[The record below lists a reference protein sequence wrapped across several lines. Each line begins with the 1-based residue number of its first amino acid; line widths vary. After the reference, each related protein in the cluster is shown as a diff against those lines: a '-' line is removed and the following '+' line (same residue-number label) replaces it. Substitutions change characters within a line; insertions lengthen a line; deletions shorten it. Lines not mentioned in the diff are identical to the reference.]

1 MIDYGQILNNN
12 SDNENLYNIYDDFSE
27 NLPVLQ
33 NNERYSIYPENNLK
47 TDFNSNSQIS
57 NQNNNPC
64 LNEIENTFIHQTE
77 NNFDKEEN
85 EAINKDNLYFINKK
99 NIQEDKKSEKKNFVA
114 EEKLKKKISNKK
126 KVIKKNKIEN
136 DKQKIFGRKKKNSN
150 KKGKHNKTTKDNM
163 INKIKT
169 HFFNSFIRYLI
180 KEYAIN
186 KSIELKKLPTKGF
199 ISDLS
204 KKNNERLFNMKI
216 SEILREQTIS
226 TKYSKFDKFENKK
239 IINKIYDENI
249 EKNVIKILELT
260 FEELF
265 IIYRI
270 KLGDS
275 KDKKKLEEIKD
286 KIEGLDL
293 LDEKNRCKGIE
304 ELIEELKKKHE
315 EEYIE
320 KVKTVCLGYKN
331 FFNDKKER
339 KRD

>member
-1 MIDYGQILNNN
+1 MIDYSQILNNN

-27 NLPVLQ
+27 NLPFFQ
-33 NNERYSIYPENNLK
+33 NNEGYSTYLENNLK
-47 TDFNSNSQIS
+47 TDFNSKSQFS

-64 LNEIENTFIHQTE
+64 LNDLSNTLNFQTD
-77 NNFDKEEN
+77 NIFDKEEN
-85 EAINKDNLYFINKK
+85 EVINKDNLYFIKE
-99 NIQEDKKSEKKNFVA
+99 IIHEDKKIEKKIFKA
-114 EEKLKKKISNKK
+114 EKILMKNNLNKNNL
-126 KVIKKNKIEN
+126 IEENKNEN
-136 DKQKIFGRKKKNSN
+136 DKQKIFGRKKLDSDEKGLHN
-150 KKGKHNKTTKDNM
+150 KKSKDN
-163 INKIKT
+163 IVNKIKAY
-169 HFFNSFIRYLI
+169 FFNSFIRNLI

-204 KKNNERLFNMKI
+204 KKNNEKLFNMKI
-216 SEILREQTIS
+216 SEILREKPIS
-226 TKYSKFDKFENKK
+226 TKYKTFDKFENKK

-275 KDKKKLEEIKD
+275 EDKKKLEEIKD

-293 LDEKNRCKGIE
+293 LDGKNLRKDIGY
-304 ELIEELKKKHE
+304 LIEELKKKHE
-315 EEYIE
+315 EDYIE
-320 KVKTVCLGYKN
+320 EVKNVCLGYKEW
-331 FFNDKKER
+331 FNEKIER
-339 KRD
+339 K

>member
-1 MIDYGQILNNN
+1 MIDFSLCNHN

-27 NLPVLQ
+27 NLPFFQ
-33 NNERYSIYPENNLK
+33 NNEGYSTYLENNIK
-47 TDFNSNSQIS
+47 TDFNSKSQFS

-64 LNEIENTFIHQTE
+64 LNDLSNTLNFQTD
-77 NNFDKEEN
+77 NIFDKEEN
-85 EAINKDNLYFINKK
+85 EVNKDNIYFINEK
-99 NIQEDKKSEKKNFVA
+99 NIHEDKKIEKKIFKA
-114 EEKLKKKISNKK
+114 EKILMKNNLNKNNL
-126 KVIKKNKIEN
+126 IEENKNEN
-136 DKQKIFGRKKKNSN
+136 DKQKIFGRKKQNSDEKGLHN
-150 KKGKHNKTTKDNM
+150 KKSKDN
-163 INKIKT
+163 IVNKIKAY
-169 HFFNSFIRYLI
+169 FFNSFIRNLI

-216 SEILREQTIS
+216 SEILREQSIS
-226 TKYSKFDKFENKK
+226 TKYKTFDKFENKK
-239 IINKIYDENI
+239 IIDKIYDENI